1 MDYGWWERESYN
13 KEYWN
18 VCRIVVAAI
27 IPICAGVFHTN
38 PFFRFYCSFAF
49 PLLALVDML
58 SEVDLMGYIHCVD
71 SGACVNASSRDAS
84 YLWLWRD
91 LVGITINICGTALA
105 WFCWGYCGF
114 CSNEIYLPPYEHRVL
129 TNELNGMRLN
139 KATIR
144 KQLSDEDLV
153 NW

>member
-1 MDYGWWERESYN
+1 MVCVSELTVLSPLILCDNRIASR
-13 KEYWN
+13 N

-105 WFCWGYCGF
+105 WYVKGMTGYSEAEVSACFGA
-114 CSNEIYLPPYEHRVL
+114 YLRP
-129 TNELNGMRLN
+129 GI
-139 KATIR
+139 A
-144 KQLSDEDLV
+144 S
-153 NW
+153 